1 MKSNFLLI
9 LSFFFL
15 FSCDQLA
22 TEEQK
27 KSNQKE
33 QIEKELKG
41 NLGEAKEDLNNA
53 FKNVGEALKN
63 LKEKNNIDDKE
74 PVNFREMKEILPRK
88 LSGMKM
94 EDSEG
99 QTTGV
104 LGFKI
109 SNVKAIYQEDNSE
122 LEVKIIDVAG
132 VGKLLTQSA
141 AWTKLDI
148 DKESKD
154 GYERTTTIDGYKAY
168 EKYDGRRQKG
178 QIAMLVDDRFVV
190 DIRGKNVTEQQLKDA
205 MEDINLRKLK
215 KLGN

>member
-9 LSFFFL
+9 LLFFAC

-27 KSNQKE
+27 ATNQKE
-33 QIEKELKG
+33 QIEKELQG

-53 FKNVGEALKN
+53 FKNVGEALNN
-63 LKEKNNIDDKE
+63 LKEKHNIDDKE
-74 PVNFREMKEILPRK
+74 PVNFRAMKEVLPSK
-88 LSGMKM
+88 LGGMKM

-99 QTTGV
+99 QTTGI

-109 SNVKAIYQEDNSE
+109 STVKGIYQEDNTS

-132 VGKLLTQSA
+132 AGKLITQSA

-148 DKESKD
+148 DKESKN

-168 EKYDGRRQKG
+168 EQYDKQKQKG
-178 QIAMLVDDRFVV
+178 QVALLVDDRFL
-190 DIRGKNVTEQQLKDA
+190 INISGKNVTEQQLKNA
-205 MEDINLRKLK
+205 LEDMNIRKLK
-215 KLGN
+215 KLGK

>member
-27 KSNQKE
+27 ATNQKE
-33 QIEKELKG
+33 QIERELKG
-41 NLGEAKEDLNNA
+41 NIGEAKEDLNNA

-132 VGKLLTQSA
+132 VGKLITQSA

-178 QIAMLVDDRFVV
+178 QIAMLVDDRFVI

>member
-9 LSFFFL
+9 LLFFCF

-27 KSNQKE
+27 ATNQKE
-33 QIEKELKG
+33 QIERELQG
-41 NLGEAKEDLNNA
+41 NLGEAKDDLNNA
-53 FKNVGEALKN
+53 FKNVGEALTN
-63 LKEKNNIDDKE
+63 LKDKHNIDNKE
-74 PVNFREMKEILPRK
+74 PVNFREMKKVLPSK
-88 LSGMKM
+88 LSGMNM

-99 QTTGV
+99 QTTGI

-109 SNVKAIYQEDNSE
+109 SNVKAIYQAENSE
-122 LEVKIIDVAG
+122 LTVKIIDVAG
-132 VGKLLTQSA
+132 AGKLITQSA

-168 EKYDGRRQKG
+168 EKYDGRKQKG
-178 QIAMLVDDRFVV
+178 QVAMLVDDRFII
-190 DIRGKNVTEQQLKDA
+190 DIRGKNVTERQLKDA
-205 MEDINLRKLK
+205 MEDINIRKLK